1 MKVCLDVASTH
12 AFILHV
18 DYYILACC
26 FFFFFFFFF
35 EKFLVVCFNKDG
47 DSVLVLKRVKLGM
60 TDPFK

>member
-26 FFFFFFFFF
+26 FLDR
-35 EKFLVVCFNKDG
+35 KSVV
-47 DSVLVLKRVKLGM
+47 
-60 TDPFK
+60 

>member
-26 FFFFFFFFF
+26 FFFF
-35 EKFLVVCFNKDG
+35 EKVLVVCFNKDG
-47 DSVLVLKRVKLGM
+47 DYVLVLKRVKLGM